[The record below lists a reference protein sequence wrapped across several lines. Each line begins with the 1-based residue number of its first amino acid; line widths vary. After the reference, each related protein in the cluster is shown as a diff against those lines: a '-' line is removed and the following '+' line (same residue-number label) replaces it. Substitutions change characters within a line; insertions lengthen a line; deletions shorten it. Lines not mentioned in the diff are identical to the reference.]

1 LPDCQ
6 PHLLF
11 PPASS
16 PPPFLGTG
24 SEVSP
29 PQCTQPLAM
38 ATAQAQRHRQRLG
51 CPVAFNP
58 SRRGPEQH
66 RPPCQLA
73 QLAHKSI
80 IRPQYRQSPHRLPA
94 ALITLSLKVHARAS
108 LCTQSRDADAKYRL
122 RRSMR
127 VALASSTATP
137 VGQHDTKMTR
147 PRPDT
152 TSFIGANY
160 KPPQPLTSTHC
171 WILQQCALALGT
183 TSRTEI
189 PWSRPAHHP
198 RVKRE
203 HPPFSPSMLFR

>member
-1 LPDCQ
+1 
-6 PHLLF
+6 
-11 PPASS
+11 
-16 PPPFLGTG
+16 
-24 SEVSP
+24 
-29 PQCTQPLAM
+29 M

-108 LCTQSRDADAKYRL
+108 LCTQARDADAKCRL

-137 VGQHDTKMTR
+137 VGQHDTKTIR
-147 PRPDT
+147 PCPDT
-152 TSFIGANY
+152 TSFIGANHKATTASY
-160 KPPQPLTSTHC
+160 FYTLLTPSAVRYLPWRYSPRPRIFRSGPTSSPPSRQKRAPSPFPLHAFPVVSSTVPVV
-171 WILQQCALALGT
+171 LPSALSDFFL
-183 TSRTEI
+183 I
-189 PWSRPAHHP
+189 
-198 RVKRE
+198 
-203 HPPFSPSMLFR
+203 